1 MNNVKI
7 IFHIDLNAFYAS
19 CAMIKEPF
27 LRDKIFVIGGKL
39 GSTSGVI
46 STASYK
52 ARELGIRSAMS
63 IQEALRIYPKLLIVP
78 TDFALYQKHSTIF
91 FRFLKTY
98 TNKLLVGSIDEAY
111 LDVTEL
117 AKDKHPLKLAK
128 EIQDRLLS
136 EHQLPVSIGIGPTLF
151 LAKMASDMKKPLGI
165 TVLRKRDVEKVLY
178 PMPIGKVY
186 GIGTK
191 TASLLEEINIHTV
204 ADFVSKDN
212 KDKILEIMTINSYDS
227 FIDRIY
233 GNSSDYV
240 DPNLYAVPKSIS
252 NEETL
257 SSNVSEVEILQ
268 EHLTELI
275 KTTVDRL
282 HNEEMV
288 ARTIFI
294 KLRYS
299 NFRTIT
305 RSKTIDIPTDDIFVI
320 SEIAEQL
327 FLTNFENRPVRLIGI
342 GLSQLI
348 FKKDLK
354 DEINL
359 FNYNKLT
366 ERDLKIT
373 STIKEINELI
383 KDEVI
388 TLGVKKTHE

>member
-1 MNNVKI
+1 
-7 IFHIDLNAFYAS
+7 
-19 CAMIKEPF
+19 
-27 LRDKIFVIGGKL
+27 
-39 GSTSGVI
+39 
-46 STASYK
+46 
-52 ARELGIRSAMS
+52 
-63 IQEALRIYPKLLIVP
+63 
-78 TDFALYQKHSTIF
+78 
-91 FRFLKTY
+91 
-98 TNKLLVGSIDEAY
+98 
-111 LDVTEL
+111 
-117 AKDKHPLKLAK
+117 
-128 EIQDRLLS
+128 
-136 EHQLPVSIGIGPTLF
+136 
-151 LAKMASDMKKPLGI
+151 
-165 TVLRKRDVEKVLY
+165 
-178 PMPIGKVY
+178 MPIGKVY

-257 SSNVSEVEILQ
+257 SSNVSEVEIIQ

-388 TLGVKKTHE
+388 TLE

>member
-1 MNNVKI
+1 
-7 IFHIDLNAFYAS
+7 
-19 CAMIKEPF
+19 
-27 LRDKIFVIGGKL
+27 
-39 GSTSGVI
+39 
-46 STASYK
+46 
-52 ARELGIRSAMS
+52 
-63 IQEALRIYPKLLIVP
+63 
-78 TDFALYQKHSTIF
+78 
-91 FRFLKTY
+91 
-98 TNKLLVGSIDEAY
+98 
-111 LDVTEL
+111 
-117 AKDKHPLKLAK
+117 
-128 EIQDRLLS
+128 
-136 EHQLPVSIGIGPTLF
+136 
-151 LAKMASDMKKPLGI
+151 MASDMKKPLGI

-257 SSNVSEVEILQ
+257 SSNVSEVEIIQ

-366 ERDLKIT
+366 ERDLKIKI
-373 STIKEINELI
+373 TIKEINKWI